1 MTTSNNTT
9 TTANN
14 NVLLTVKSVKL
25 VNEQDCQYGVLYTLH
40 HIGSGNAA
48 QVQALGEAEDL
59 GLIPNSADRDRANTN
74 VWNQVRIVF
83 VEENDDL
90 FPNEEVVGL
99 GATAFQPSHN
109 VSIHLP
115 LTPALLD
122 SVGAVARNEL
132 IDRLRYAECN
142 KASNIEAIMWR
153 LGVATAGGS
162 DHLIYGGGD
171 GHWQTLAGRLLIRH
185 YVSYD
190 YSDYGVEHTAG
201 ADVAPGERLIDFG
214 GAHLQY
220 VGLCPDAMRLPVQ
233 VAEYLHTYV
242 CRHYDGWESELL
254 AKRKAEA
261 LAWGQARNA
270 ELAAFGLSKAEKS
283 AWWSL
288 YWKREW
294 DAQRWAEFCGRYT
307 AEQLA
312 SAMAAQSTAYLQAV
326 GIQMEGSFPRTM
338 DAIEALGKALGLKKQ
353 YVKDWRRIDSS
364 TLVAPTKV
372 TKEGR
377 TWSF

>member
-9 TTANN
+9 TTAN

-25 VNEQDCQYGVLYTLH
+25 VNEQDCQYGVLYTIH
-40 HIGSGNAA
+40 HLGSGNTA

-59 GLIPNSADRDRANTN
+59 GLIPSTEDRDRANTD
-74 VWNQVRIVF
+74 VWSQVQLVF

-122 SVGAVARNEL
+122 SVGTVARNEL
-132 IDRLRYAECN
+132 IDRLRYAEFN
-142 KASNIEAIMWR
+142 KASNIEAIMWK
-153 LGVATAGGS
+153 LGVATAGGV
-162 DHLIYGGGD
+162 DHLVAGNGD
-171 GHWQTLAGRLLIRH
+171 GSWETVAGRLLLRNIA
-185 YVSYD
+185 SYD
-190 YSDYGVEHTAG
+190 YSDYGVERTAG
-201 ADVAPGERLIDFG
+201 INTAPGERLIDFG

-242 CRHYDGWESELL
+242 CRHYDSWEAELL
-254 AKRKAEA
+254 AKRKANAMAWGKAREAELEA
-261 LAWGQARNA
+261 L
-270 ELAAFGLSKAEKS
+270 GLSKAEKS

-288 YWKREW
+288 QWKREW
-294 DAQRWAEFCGRYT
+294 SAERWTNFCRSYGK
-307 AEQLA
+307 EQLA
-312 SAMAAQSTAYLQAV
+312 AAMAAQSTAYLLAI

-338 DAIEALGKALGLKKQ
+338 DAIESLGKALGLRKQ
-353 YVKDWRRIDSS
+353 YIKDWRRIDS
-364 TLVAPTKV
+364 TLVAPTKIN
-372 TKEGR
+372 KEGR